1 MELLTDYPDGEPLV
15 VKVED
20 RELKEKILS
29 GELRFGIDTKVR
41 GTVIRI
47 GDFWVLEKGEVV

>member
-41 GTVIRI
+41 EER
-47 GDFWVLEKGEVV
+47 